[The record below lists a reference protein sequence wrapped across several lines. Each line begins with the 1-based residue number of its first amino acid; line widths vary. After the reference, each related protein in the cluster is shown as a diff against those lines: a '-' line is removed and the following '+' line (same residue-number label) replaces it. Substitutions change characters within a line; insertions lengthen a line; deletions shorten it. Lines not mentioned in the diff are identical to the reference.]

1 MESAKYK
8 KGLKRRQSVLG
19 KKYVENALV
28 NTTDFDQ
35 DFQRF
40 ITENAWGDVWLK
52 KSLQFKEKSLIT
64 ICLLAAMRHWEE
76 FDLHIKTAINNGVK
90 KNEIAEAL
98 FHVAIYAGVPAAN
111 TAFRRAKKLI

>member
-1 MESAKYK
+1 MDSAKYK
-8 KGLKRRQSVLG
+8 KGLKRRQEILG
-19 KKYVENALV
+19 KKYVENALLDS
-28 NTTDFDQ
+28 NDFDK

-40 ITENAWGDVWLK
+40 ITENAWGDIWLK
-52 KSLQFKEKSLIT
+52 DSLRFKEKSLIT

-76 FDLHIKTAINNGVK
+76 FDLHIKTAIGNGVK
-90 KNEIAEAL
+90 ESEIAEAL

>member
-1 MESAKYK
+1 M
-8 KGLKRRQSVLG
+8 
-19 KKYVENALV
+19 
-28 NTTDFDQ
+28 
-35 DFQRF
+35 
-40 ITENAWGDVWLK
+40 
-52 KSLQFKEKSLIT
+52 IT

-111 TAFRRAKKLI
+111 TAFRRVKKLGIFLLILCIICNNMIIFVIFNIKMK